1 MPSQTRLA
9 SAMTELL
16 RLFQLALFNLHIFEF
31 ARLEHLAALEA
42 FHKFGV
48 FFASDYPYA
57 RMFALGRVILHRRRL
72 DRRDVVI
79 DSGLSLSRALMP
91 RADSRRN
98 WRIFIVQR

>member
-57 RMFALGRVILHRRRL
+57 RMFALGRVVLHRRRL
-72 DRRDVVI
+72 DRAGCGHRFRTLAFP
-79 DSGLSLSRALMP
+79 GPNAPSRLAPELAYFYRP
-91 RADSRRN
+91 
-98 WRIFIVQR
+98 